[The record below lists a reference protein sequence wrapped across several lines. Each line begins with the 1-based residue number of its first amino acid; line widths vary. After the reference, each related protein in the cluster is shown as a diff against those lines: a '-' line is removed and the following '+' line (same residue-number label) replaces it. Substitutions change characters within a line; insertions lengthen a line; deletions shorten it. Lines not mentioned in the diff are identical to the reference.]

1 MQAPSLT
8 CHLPPSQSIHSSSDL
23 AKKASNLLSDVV
35 VSALKLKSWLSVGLL
50 PDGVIISVFKW
61 FEMFFVL
68 IVTISYE
75 VSLNS
80 ERNGW
85 LNLLPLLA
93 VLGLVIDRS
102 PILQWFSAQI
112 SPAHPFLVTLSPLRF
127 HVLFIMSS
135 K

>member
-1 MQAPSLT
+1 MQAPSQT

-23 AKKASNLLSDVV
+23 AKKASNLLSDMV
-35 VSALKLKSWLSVGLL
+35 VSALKLKSWLSVGLV

-68 IVTISYE
+68 IVTIYYE

-93 VLGLVIDRS
+93 V
-102 PILQWFSAQI
+102 
-112 SPAHPFLVTLSPLRF
+112 
-127 HVLFIMSS
+127 
-135 K
+135 